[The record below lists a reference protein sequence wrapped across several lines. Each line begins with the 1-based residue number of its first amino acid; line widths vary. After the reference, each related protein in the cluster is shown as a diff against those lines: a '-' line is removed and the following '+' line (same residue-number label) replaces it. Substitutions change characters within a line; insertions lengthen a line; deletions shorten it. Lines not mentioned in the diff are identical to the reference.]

1 MDGDVS
7 HDQAQLDDRH
17 VGKADQ
23 SAAPNRPP
31 VAARQRHPL
40 KHGPMPPL
48 LRDAIDR
55 RIWRAAVKRPDRLAG
70 RKSFFGIAPRRTP
83 FVEGFFLLG
92 DGLGRLLDPSNF
104 PRPAIPAFARDLQKS
119 AVALGGN

>member
-1 MDGDVS
+1 MDGNVS
-7 HDQAQLDDRH
+7 QDQAQLDDGH

-48 LRDAIDR
+48 LRDAID
-55 RIWRAAVKRPDRLAG
+55 RPDRLAG